1 LLAVGSCAVAALGA
15 GKADK
20 PTGKGPPSPEAI
32 FKRLDANG
40 DGAVTQ
46 AEFVERSIHKADPAA
61 AAKMFGRVDAD
72 KDGKITAEEY
82 VTFRKGGKPG
92 PAKDAR
98 PGKPQKP
105 SGKAG
110 GEKKEADPYAAYRA
124 IFKRLDADGD
134 GRVTEA
140 EYVSRTRWPEAKA
153 RAIWRA
159 SDADGDGKVTELE
172 YCENRRVT
180 DEAKKIFAWLDVN
193 KDAKLTEAEAV
204 AGAKRIFAEMDADA
218 SGGVNIP
225 EYLGARWRWQV
236 DIRWAAKPRERT
248 K

>member
-1 LLAVGSCAVAALGA
+1 MSGFALRGFIALLAVGSCAAAALWA

-20 PTGKGPPSPEAI
+20 PTGKGPPSPE
-32 FKRLDANG
+32 
-40 DGAVTQ
+40 
-46 AEFVERSIHKADPAA
+46 
-61 AAKMFGRVDAD
+61 
-72 KDGKITAEEY
+72 
-82 VTFRKGGKPG
+82 
-92 PAKDAR
+92 
-98 PGKPQKP
+98 
-105 SGKAG
+105 
-110 GEKKEADPYAAYRA
+110 A

-180 DEAKKIFAWLDVN
+180 DEAKKIFAWLDAN

-218 SGGVNIP
+218 SGGVDIP